1 MVRGQREAFTAKKF
15 IIDMQMFHFIQLVK
29 ISKWYKHCLLT
40 IECHLQVLHNP
51 ALHQEIGFLSM
62 AKICVGLPEP

>member
-1 MVRGQREAFTAKKF
+1 
-15 IIDMQMFHFIQLVK
+15 MQMFHLIQLVK

-51 ALHQEIGFLSM
+51 ASHQEIGFLSM